1 MKAEPPLTM
10 DTQQPTTPAAT
21 RDDQQRLAPAGLLG
35 HVRKHGLQIE
45 WCRDIPEGARKLAVN
60 RTREMLIHY
69 GRNITSLNIE
79 TLVLSCYLQ
88 GINDCFEYHEHK
100 SKTVGN

>member
-1 MKAEPPLTM
+1 M
-10 DTQQPTTPAAT
+10 QPETAKGGAHCV
-21 RDDQQRLAPAGLLG
+21 QRL
-35 HVRKHGLQIE
+35 VRPRQKHGLQIE

-79 TLVLSCYLQ
+79 TLVMSCYLQ

>member
-1 MKAEPPLTM
+1 MS
-10 DTQQPTTPAAT
+10 TPKQERRRRT
-21 RDDQQRLAPAGLLG
+21 KTLADFVVVRPR
-35 HVRKHGLQIE
+35 RKHGLQIE
-45 WCRDIPEGARKLAVN
+45 WCRDTPEVARKLAVN

-79 TLVLSCYLQ
+79 TLALSCYLQ
-88 GINDCFEYHEHK
+88 GVNDCFEYHEHK